1 MTLVSKV
8 PASREFILA
17 GCTNRYHS
25 HAMRI
30 SRPISYL
37 LPVFAGLMAALP
49 ALAAMPVP
57 PALAPVAAGAL
68 PAVVSVESID
78 PMKHAVHP
86 GMEPASAHPE
96 RADTNTLIVPPPR
109 AEQALGTGFLIS
121 PRGYI
126 VTNHHV
132 IAGASEIRV
141 TMHDGRIY
149 PAKLVGA
156 DPKADLA
163 VLKINT
169 GQTLPFLK
177 FGDSGKLVDG
187 DWVMAIGNPFGL
199 SFSVSAGIVS
209 ALHRDIGSGPFDN
222 YIQTDAAINR
232 GNSGG
237 PLLNQKG
244 EVIGIDTAI
253 YSPAGGSVGIG
264 FAIPSSMIQPVATAL
279 RAHGKMTR
287 GWAGLRVEHLTRQME
302 AAWNLDPAK
311 DTGNGPAKGPVKGI
325 VVAGIAANGPS
336 AERLHPGDVI
346 MRING
351 REIADTHAF
360 KVAMGEIAA
369 GDQARVAYWRDG
381 ALHHAALTVAVAP
394 QEAKPSKSG
403 KPKRSPLEIAS
414 LGISVTTHPEAAGLI
429 VASVAKGGPAA
440 KAGVDA
446 NTVIE
451 AVGPDFVT
459 TTAELQKVMERQVA
473 AKPGFVT
480 LLIGRPEGI
489 SWVPVKLATSK
500 LPAPQ
505 PAAPKTEK
513 HGQPS

>member
-1 MTLVSKV
+1 MI
-8 PASREFILA
+8 AR
-17 GCTNRYHS
+17 
-25 HAMRI
+25 
-30 SRPISYL
+30 
-37 LPVFAGLMAALP
+37 P
-49 ALAAMPVP
+49 ALAAMPVL
-57 PALAPVAAGAL
+57 PALAPIAAGAL

-78 PMKHAVHP
+78 PMKHPVHP
-86 GMEPASAHPE
+86 GMEPAAAHSE
-96 RADTNTLIVPPPR
+96 RADTSTLIAPPPR
-109 AEQALGTGFLIS
+109 AEQALGAGFLIS
-121 PRGYI
+121 PHGYI

-141 TMHDGRIY
+141 TMHDGRVY
-149 PAKLVGA
+149 PAKLIGA

-163 VLKINT
+163 VLKIHT

-209 ALHRDIGSGPFDN
+209 ALHRDIRSGPFDN

-264 FAIPSSMIQPVATAL
+264 FAIPSSMIQPVAAAL

-287 GWAGLRVEHLTRQME
+287 GWAGLRVEHMTREMA
-302 AAWNLDPAK
+302 AAWKLDPAK
-311 DTGNGPAKGPVKGI
+311 SPENGPAKDTVKGI
-325 VVAGIAANGPS
+325 VVAGVAANGPS
-336 AERLHPGDVI
+336 ARRLRPGDVI

-351 REIADTHAF
+351 REIADTHSF
-360 KVAMGEIAA
+360 KVAIGEIAA

-381 ALHHAALTVAVAP
+381 ALRHAALTIAVAP
-394 QEAKPSKSG
+394 REAKPG
-403 KPKRSPLEIAS
+403 KPGTPKLSPLEITS
-414 LGISVTTHPEAAGLI
+414 LGMSVITHPEAAGLI
-429 VASVAKGGPAA
+429 VAGVTKGGPAA
-440 KAGVDA
+440 KAGVHA

-459 TTAELQKVMERQVA
+459 TPAELQKALERQLA
-473 AKPGFVT
+473 AKPGFVA
-480 LLIGRPEGI
+480 LLIGRPQGI
-489 SWVPVKLATSK
+489 SWVPVKLAAPGSAMSGSPASGSPASGSPASG
-500 LPAPQ
+500 LPAPH
-505 PAAPKTEK
+505 ADKETSR
-513 HGQPS
+513 PS